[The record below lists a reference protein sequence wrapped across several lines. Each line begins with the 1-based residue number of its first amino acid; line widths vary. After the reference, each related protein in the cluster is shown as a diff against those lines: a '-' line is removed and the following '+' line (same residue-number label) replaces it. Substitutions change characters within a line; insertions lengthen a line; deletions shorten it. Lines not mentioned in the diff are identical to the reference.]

1 MKCSDCAFWQTD
13 GCKTNPEGTNY
24 NYAEDFA
31 CFVHDPN
38 AKARRVAAGIV
49 EEPNGEEEIDI
60 HEQSKKATRDRN
72 RALGWGTGLL
82 LGGFFSVF
90 YLGYRF
96 LLAAFNP
103 ESSSSMT
110 LHNINLVFAYLFL
123 ILGGIAVIAGVV
135 LFLAALMSFVSCAN
149 LRRRV
154 EKRDT
159 HPPDEPAEQ

>member
-13 GCKTNPEGTNY
+13 GCKGNPDGTNY

-31 CFVHDPN
+31 CFVHDPD
-38 AKARRVAAGIV
+38 AKARRMANGIV
-49 EEPNGEEEIDI
+49 EEPVEEEEIDI
-60 HEQSKKATRDRN
+60 HEQLKEATRARN
-72 RALGWGTGLL
+72 SALGWGAGLL
-82 LGGFFSVF
+82 IVGFISVCAGF
-90 YLGYRF
+90 GFIFQSGYLISGY
-96 LLAAFNP
+96 
-103 ESSSSMT
+103 
-110 LHNINLVFAYLFL
+110 IFL